1 MAPQKQRKKKSGS
14 GAGLTSTAAEVPA
27 AEVPAKDGVSPGVE
41 GDRVGWRGT
50 QDG

>member
-1 MAPQKQRKKKSGS
+1 MVRTVKSPTGTPRGGSAPIADG
-14 GAGLTSTAAEVPA
+14 A

>member
-1 MAPQKQRKKKSGS
+1 MAKKKNSTGTPRGGS
-14 GAGLTSTAAEVPA
+14 APIGDAAAEVPA
-27 AEVPAKDGVSPGVE
+27 NDGVSPGVE